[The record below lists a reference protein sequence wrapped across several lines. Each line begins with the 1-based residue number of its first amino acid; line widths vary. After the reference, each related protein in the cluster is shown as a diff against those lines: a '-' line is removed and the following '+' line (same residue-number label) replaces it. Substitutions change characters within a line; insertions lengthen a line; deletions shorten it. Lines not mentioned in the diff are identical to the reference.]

1 MTDLKYTR
9 RELAGQKVDL
19 TTIQPLSDG
28 WSVPSESGQGHY
40 LVHLNDEDR
49 RTSGDE
55 TPWARFPECTCADYR
70 FRHARCK
77 HIAAVFFKLASYEIT
92 MGEATQEFERISQ
105 AAQEWSL

>member
-9 RELAGQKVDL
+9 RELAALKIDL
-19 TTIQPLSDG
+19 TEILPLPEG

-40 LVHLNDEDR
+40 LVCLNDEDR
-49 RTSGDE
+49 RSCGDE
-55 TPWARFPECTCADYR
+55 EPWARFPDCTCSDYR

-92 MGEATQEFERISQ
+92 MGEAVQEFERISQ
-105 AAQEWSL
+105 AAQEWSP